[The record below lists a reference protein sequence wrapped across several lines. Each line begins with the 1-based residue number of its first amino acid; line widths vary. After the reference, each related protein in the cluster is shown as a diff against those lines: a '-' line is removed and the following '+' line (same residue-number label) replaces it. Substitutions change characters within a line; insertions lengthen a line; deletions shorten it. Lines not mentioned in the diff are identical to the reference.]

1 MEPTGINLAG
11 TSRQSKLATER
22 RRVLR
27 HRAHSP
33 AYARVN
39 ESPGDSPEL
48 SEILDISEAGM
59 SIQTSS
65 PLPAEHDLNLCL
77 DLSETK
83 TRIWTRGQVVWS
95 DTSGRA
101 GIRFAQL
108 PGQSLDQLKEWL
120 FVNVLTAFDHAGAT
134 SPAADEWNNAS
145 NNLLAS
151 HSMAQD
157 EVKSGAAVTS
167 SNGRRRAA
175 LEAVPSE
182 RASEREREEEVE
194 PNGFDRE
201 ITLQLTAERALALTR
216 ATGAAIALSQGSDSE
231 MVCLASAGPDAP
243 PFGTRLHVGSGFSGE
258 CVRTGRSLR
267 CDDSE
272 TDDRV
277 DREGCKALGIRSM
290 VAVPIRPGSKVAGLL
305 EVFSPQ
311 PYAFNAND
319 ISALQ
324 QLTGSILPT
333 LIPDRDRSRS
343 LRRRYK
349 EPSSPRTS
357 PAPIE
362 PRPAEVRTV
371 SAARPVTAVK
381 PSGQRRWHKILL
393 VSAIATFV
401 FAVLWLIAPWISS
414 QMRSSSRVRSSASGA
429 SFFEISPPARPRQRS
444 GQLAQG
450 G

>member
-1 MEPTGINLAG
+1 MEPTGTNPAG
-11 TSRQSKLATER
+11 IFRQSRLATER
-22 RRVLR
+22 RHTLR
-27 HRAHSP
+27 HRTHSP

-65 PLPAEHDLNLCL
+65 PLSAERNLSLCL

-83 TRIWTRGQVVWS
+83 AQIQIRGQVVWS

-101 GIRFAQL
+101 GIRFGPL
-108 PGQSLDQLKEWL
+108 PGDSREKLKEWL
-120 FVNVLTAFDHAGAT
+120 FVNVLTAFDHAGAA
-134 SPAADEWNNAS
+134 SPPADGWNNTS
-145 NNLLAS
+145 NGGLAS
-151 HSMAQD
+151 HTMARDED
-157 EVKSGAAVTS
+157 EVKSGAAAES
-167 SNGRRRAA
+167 GNGSRRAA
-175 LEAVPSE
+175 LEEVPSE
-182 RASEREREEEVE
+182 REKVLE

-201 ITLQLTAERALALTR
+201 TTLQLTAERALALTR
-216 ATGAAIALSQGSDSE
+216 ATGAAIALSEGSDTE
-231 MVCLASAGPDAP
+231 MVCMASAGSDAP

-290 VAVPIRPGSKVAGLL
+290 VAVPIRPGNRVAGLL

-324 QLTGSILPT
+324 QLTGSIF
-333 LIPDRDRSRS
+333 
-343 LRRRYK
+343 
-349 EPSSPRTS
+349 
-357 PAPIE
+357 PAL
-362 PRPAEVRTV
+362 A
-371 SAARPVTAVK
+371 PV
-381 PSGQRRWHKILL
+381 P
-393 VSAIATFV
+393 
-401 FAVLWLIAPWISS
+401 
-414 QMRSSSRVRSSASGA
+414 
-429 SFFEISPPARPRQRS
+429 
-444 GQLAQG
+444 
-450 G
+450 